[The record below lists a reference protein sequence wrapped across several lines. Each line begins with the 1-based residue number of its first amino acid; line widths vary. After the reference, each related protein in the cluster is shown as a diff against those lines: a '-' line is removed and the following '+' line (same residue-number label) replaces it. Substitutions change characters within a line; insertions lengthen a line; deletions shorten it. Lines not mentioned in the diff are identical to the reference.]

1 MGIRALMQNDKNQYV
16 DHIIETNHKFM
27 NLLQDKTKEKI
38 GLDDRLLKVE
48 EKVQKFNQIKELQEK
63 RHSEVCKTVKET
75 EDNLRNQVK
84 E

>member
-38 GLDDRLLKVE
+38 GLDDRLLRVE
-48 EKVQKFNQIKELQEK
+48 EKVQKLHQIKDLQEK
-63 RHSEVCKTVKET
+63 RHNEIGKSLKDT
-75 EDNLRNQVK
+75 EDNLRTQIK

>member
-38 GLDDRLLKVE
+38 ILDDKLLRVE
-48 EKVQKFNQIKELQEK
+48 EKVQKLNQIKELQEK
-63 RHSEVCKTVKET
+63 RTTDAGKGYKDIGEH
-75 EDNLRNQVK
+75 LRAQVK